1 MTLVFVESL
10 LRLIIGFLARVD
22 DLFSERALERLE
34 LAIKLGSTR
43 LDFTRAC
50 GQQFVL
56 LVGVALVDGSQFLL
70 LLLVAG

>member
-22 DLFSERALERLE
+22 DLFCERTLERLE

-43 LDFTRAC
+43 FGFARAC

-56 LVGVALVDGSQFLL
+56 LVGVALVDGSQLLL